1 MVHAIHPSRKG
12 FSHFNREESLLEDFD
27 RCIKRIEQDQQILI
41 PSGFICDYLALG
53 WLELKDGLY
62 QLTGTGAKVLG
73 VRRLS

>member
-1 MVHAIHPSRKG
+1 MVHAIQPSHKG
-12 FSHFNREESLLEDFD
+12 FSHCNRQESLLEDFG

-62 QLTGTGAKVLG
+62 QLTSTGTTVLRG
-73 VRRLS
+73 RKLS